1 MASWTPAHLVAIETA
16 IASGARS
23 ISYEGKTISYGSLD
37 EMLRIRNILQ
47 VALGLITPPSS
58 TVLVAHSRGY
68 PGFGT
73 VSSDA
78 VPFGYEDEGTVIG

>member
-1 MASWTPAHLVAIETA
+1 MSSWTPGQLVALETA
-16 IASGARS
+16 IASGAKT
-23 ISYEGKTISYGSLD
+23 ISYEGKQITYASLD
-37 EMLRIRNILQ
+37 EMLRIRNIIQ
-47 VALGLITPPSS
+47 VALGLIARPSS